1 MGVGAQAGSCL
12 RPDCAQCANSEEQF
26 CKNNFVMTYNGTWP
40 SGATAQGG
48 YAKYWRGAGH
58 FVFRIPEEIPSEE
71 AAPMLCGGVTVY
83 SPLKQNGVGPG
94 KRVGVIGIGG
104 LGHMA
109 IMFAKAL
116 GAERVVAIS
125 RNDAKK
131 SDALQMGADELI
143 ATDTDEE
150 WSQKSANSLD
160 VIICTV
166 SSPKM
171 PFGEY
176 LNLLDVGGT
185 FVQVG
190 APDDV
195 LPPFVAMA
203 LIMKKVKIVGS
214 LIGSPAEIREM
225 FEVAARQ
232 KVKPWVQKRAMKDA
246 NQVILDFEAGMPRYR
261 YVLEN

>member
-1 MGVGAQAGSCL
+1 
-12 RPDCAQCANSEEQF
+12 
-26 CKNNFVMTYNGTWP
+26 
-40 SGATAQGG
+40 
-48 YAKYWRGAGH
+48 
-58 FVFRIPEEIPSEE
+58 
-71 AAPMLCGGVTVY
+71 MLCGGVTVY

-143 ATDTDEE
+143 ATDGDEE
-150 WSQKSANSLD
+150 WSQKFANSLD